1 MVIKESSLQ
10 YLWMKQRESFMK
22 NIQSELSLTTTMTTA
37 RMVRICLRWTK
48 WITINYIVVF
58 HGDDKDELYQ
68 EIGGKS
74 NMDSRFFERK
84 CFVTTSESLLKFM
97 QEQEDDSSLTFNM
110 EKDTKEIFLY
120 SPAYDVEYN
129 EDDIIER
136 VSNELNVEINN
147 IFVDGDKYCAAIYFT
162 VKKLEQ

>member
-1 MVIKESSLQ
+1 
-10 YLWMKQRESFMK
+10 MKQRESFMK
-22 NIQSELSLTTTMTTA
+22 NIQSELSLTTTVTTA
-37 RMVRICLRWTK
+37 RMVRICLRWAK
-48 WITINYIVVF
+48 WTTINYIVVS

-120 SPAYDVEYN
+120 SPAYDVENN

>member
-1 MVIKESSLQ
+1 
-10 YLWMKQRESFMK
+10 MK
-22 NIQSELSLTTTMTTA
+22 NIQSETSLTTTTTTV
-37 RMVRICLRWTK
+37 RVVRICLRWARWT
-48 WITINYIVVF
+48 TINYIVVS

-97 QEQEDDSSLTFNM
+97 QEQEDDSSLTFDM

>member
-1 MVIKESSLQ
+1 
-10 YLWMKQRESFMK
+10 MK
-22 NIQSELSLTTTMTTA
+22 NIQSETLLTTTTTTV
-37 RMVRICLRWTK
+37 RVVRICLRWARWT
-48 WITINYIVVF
+48 TINYIVVS

-97 QEQEDDSSLTFNM
+97 QEQEDDSSLTFDM

>member
-1 MVIKESSLQ
+1 
-10 YLWMKQRESFMK
+10 MKQRESFMK
-22 NIQSELSLTTTMTTA
+22 NIQSETLLTTTTTTV
-37 RMVRICLRWTK
+37 RVVRICLRWARWT
-48 WITINYIVVF
+48 TINYIVVS

-97 QEQEDDSSLTFNM
+97 QEQEDDSSLTFDM

>member
-1 MVIKESSLQ
+1 
-10 YLWMKQRESFMK
+10 
-22 NIQSELSLTTTMTTA
+22 
-37 RMVRICLRWTK
+37 
-48 WITINYIVVF
+48 
-58 HGDDKDELYQ
+58 
-68 EIGGKS
+68 
-74 NMDSRFFERK
+74 MDLRFFERK
-84 CFVTTSESLLKFM
+84 CFTTTSDCLLEFM
-97 QEQEDDSSLTFNM
+97 KEQVDDSSLTFNM

-162 VKKLEQ
+162 VKN

>member
-1 MVIKESSLQ
+1 
-10 YLWMKQRESFMK
+10 
-22 NIQSELSLTTTMTTA
+22 
-37 RMVRICLRWTK
+37 
-48 WITINYIVVF
+48 
-58 HGDDKDELYQ
+58 
-68 EIGGKS
+68 
-74 NMDSRFFERK
+74 MDSRFFKRK

-97 QEQEDDSSLTFNM
+97 QEQ
-110 EKDTKEIFLY
+110 
-120 SPAYDVEYN
+120 

>member
-1 MVIKESSLQ
+1 
-10 YLWMKQRESFMK
+10 
-22 NIQSELSLTTTMTTA
+22 
-37 RMVRICLRWTK
+37 
-48 WITINYIVVF
+48 
-58 HGDDKDELYQ
+58 
-68 EIGGKS
+68 
-74 NMDSRFFERK
+74 
-84 CFVTTSESLLKFM
+84 M
-97 QEQEDDSSLTFNM
+97 QEQEDDSSLTFDM

-162 VKKLEQ
+162 VKN

>member
-1 MVIKESSLQ
+1 
-10 YLWMKQRESFMK
+10 
-22 NIQSELSLTTTMTTA
+22 
-37 RMVRICLRWTK
+37 
-48 WITINYIVVF
+48 
-58 HGDDKDELYQ
+58 
-68 EIGGKS
+68 
-74 NMDSRFFERK
+74 MDSRFFERK
-84 CFVTTSESLLKFM
+84 CFVTTSGSLLKFM

-120 SPAYDVEYN
+120 SPASDVEYN
-129 EDDIIER
+129 EDDIIEH

>member
-1 MVIKESSLQ
+1 
-10 YLWMKQRESFMK
+10 
-22 NIQSELSLTTTMTTA
+22 
-37 RMVRICLRWTK
+37 
-48 WITINYIVVF
+48 
-58 HGDDKDELYQ
+58 
-68 EIGGKS
+68 
-74 NMDSRFFERK
+74 
-84 CFVTTSESLLKFM
+84 M

-162 VKKLEQ
+162 VEQ